1 VAAFAIRL
9 KNAMLMIHALTAK
22 LSSRLLVTSISALSW
37 LALANPALAQT
48 KKKNP
53 SSKVYV
59 ADVNGSSLVT
69 TEELSEE
76 LDKRSV
82 YNAEGTTFETK
93 GTAAESDAGM
103 NSVAMV
109 FSNGTG
115 AALDGDTKV
124 EMRSFKQEP
133 FSPNRTD
140 FESEPSVSQTRAFVA
155 RGSVGL
161 CNSKMVAG
169 SSMNYETSQGS
180 VSIRGKKVVIEAK
193 GNVTKISML
202 EGDSTVRGGAG
213 TTGGETLK
221 SGEQAVI
228 TSGGPGQPSQVRI
241 EKIPES
247 EKTKLEDKVAMA
259 CQAKQQVY
267 FEVKSASTT
276 TTAGQ
281 PITNEVTAFDGATGG
296 SAAAA
301 AAAAVTATN
310 EVREA
315 VVGAVRPAGTIA
327 PITTATTGT
336 QSVGVGEIFAIPI
349 VPANLPT
356 QFTVSVARIV
366 IPAPTR

>member
-1 VAAFAIRL
+1 
-9 KNAMLMIHALTAK
+9 MLMIHTLSAK
-22 LSSRLLVTSISALSW
+22 LSSRLLVTFISALSW
-37 LALANPALAQT
+37 LALSNPALAQT

-276 TTAGQ
+276 TTAATAGQ
-281 PITNEVTAFDGATGG
+281 AITNEVTAFDGATGG

-301 AAAAVTATN
+301 TAAAVTAAN

-327 PITTATTGT
+327 PITAATTGT

>member
-1 VAAFAIRL
+1 MAAFAIRL
-9 KNAMLMIHALTAK
+9 KNAMPMIHALTAK
-22 LSSRLLVTSISALSW
+22 PSSRLLVTFISALSW

-76 LDKRSV
+76 VDKRSV

-103 NSVAMV
+103 HSVAMV

-301 AAAAVTATN
+301 AANAVIATN

-327 PITTATTGT
+327 PITAATTGA

-366 IPAPTR
+366 PAPTR